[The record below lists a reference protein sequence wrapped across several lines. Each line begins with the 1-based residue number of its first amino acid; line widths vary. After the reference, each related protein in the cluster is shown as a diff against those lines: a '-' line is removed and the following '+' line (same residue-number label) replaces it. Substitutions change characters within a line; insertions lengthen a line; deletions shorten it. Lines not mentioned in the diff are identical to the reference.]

1 MIVVLSVVGLLIA
14 IGEFFSA
21 RSNRSTF
28 TQAQASAVWLRV
40 YRWRWVIGVLFAIAS
55 AFIYYPMTGGEERY
69 RVMGFPFMVAAF
81 DSAGRDYVGPLTT
94 PSFLANA
101 AIWFFLPHVA
111 FFLWRFAGG
120 TKPQTPNQALQ
131 PTAGRSD
138 V

>member
-1 MIVVLSVVGLLIA
+1 MIIVLSVVGLLIA
-14 IGEFFSA
+14 IGEFFAA
-21 RSNRSTF
+21 RSNRF
-28 TQAQASAVWLRV
+28 AFKQAQASALWLRV
-40 YRWRWVIGVLFAIAS
+40 YRWRWLVGVLFAIAS

-69 RVMGFPFMVAAF
+69 RVMGLPFMVAAF

-111 FFLWRFAGG
+111 FFSWRFASG